1 MTLQGTKGEQYNI
14 GRELGRGGEGQV
26 FDVTNHANLVF
37 KKYNEP
43 PGRQQLEKLQQM
55 VAMLQPAIEAY
66 AAWPR
71 DIVLNEQ
78 GNPCG
83 FVMRKLT
90 GFVPLHMI
98 FSPMDRK
105 KMFPDKGYNFLIHVA
120 RNLATAF
127 HKLHEAGLIVGD
139 VNEGNIL
146 ISATGLVS
154 FIDCD
159 SFQLKG
165 PSNYFYCEVGVPRYT
180 PPELLQLGSF
190 ESVVR
195 TVNTDSFSM
204 AVLLFQLLFL
214 GRHPF
219 AGRNNTKKD
228 IDEET
233 AIRAHEFAYS
243 LNNTKKKLTPPK
255 DSFDIGGLS
264 YDVVANFHRAFEEDA
279 RPTPADWVKALDAQL
294 ADMVT
299 CTASALH
306 SYPAKLQACP
316 WCAFKQARGIMY
328 FLDDS
333 HLKSNAYTGDIDR
346 FVNGFKVEQLQ
357 IKKWVAKPQ
366 LGQLKPAPIPIAFR
380 THRRRIIG
388 RYFSVAALFF
398 MVLTVMP
405 AIYVV
410 GAAILFIAS
419 VLLYR
424 YKSGRKNKFREEV
437 ELRSSEI
444 GRQKLIMKHLLK
456 DHDTP
461 QELTKYTAAI
471 MRLQTLVDDF
481 KKLPEKHKQLKENME
496 EELYNQQLDYY
507 LFRFLIADFEIQSI
521 GAARKEALLNAG
533 IRNAADI
540 SMLATVKV
548 PGIGLKYQQILY
560 SWRRQMESGFTY
572 IPETAKI
579 AAGMVQV
586 DDQMQRVRLQLE
598 NDIRREYQ
606 SLNYLKLNINNRGL
620 ALERQIDDLALIIAQ
635 AELDLNAFRKFA
647 WMGYNELL

>member
-1 MTLQGTKGEQYNI
+1 MTLQGIKGEHYNI

-26 FDVTNHANLVF
+26 FDVTNHTNLVF

-43 PGRQQLEKLQQM
+43 PGSSQLAKLQQM
-55 VAMLQPAIEAY
+55 VAMITPAIEAY

-78 GNPCG
+78 GKPCG

-105 KMFPDKGYNFLIHVA
+105 KMFPDKGYNFLVHVA

-127 HKLHEAGLIVGD
+127 HKLHEANLIVGD

-165 PSNYFYCEVGVPRYT
+165 PSGFFFCEVGVPRYT

-233 AIRAHEFAYS
+233 AIRGREFAYS

-255 DSFDIGGLS
+255 DSFDIAGLS
-264 YDVVANFHRAFEEDA
+264 FDVVENFHQAFEGEI
-279 RPTPADWVKALDAQL
+279 RPTPAEWVKALDAQL
-294 ADMVT
+294 VDIVT
-299 CTASALH
+299 CAASGLH
-306 SYPAKLQACP
+306 SYPGKLQACP
-316 WCAFKQARGIMY
+316 WCAFKRERGIMY

-333 HLKSNAYTGDIDR
+333 HLKSNSYTGDIGR
-346 FVNGFKVEQLQ
+346 FVNGFRVEQLQ
-357 IKKWVAKPQ
+357 IKKWQA
-366 LGQLKPAPIPIAFR
+366 KPAPANLIPSPVPIEFR
-380 THRRRIIG
+380 QHKRRLLGNYFTLAVILVMIG
-388 RYFSVAALFF
+388 I
-398 MVLTVMP
+398 TVP
-405 AIYVV
+405 ATYTL
-410 GAAILFIAS
+410 GGSPFLFIGIIF
-419 VLLYR
+419 YN
-424 YKSGRKNKFREEV
+424 YFSGRKGKFKV
-437 ELRSSEI
+437 EAEIRASEI
-444 GRQKLIMKHLLK
+444 QRRIQAMSQLIAE
-456 DHDTP
+456 HDNP
-461 QELTKYTAAI
+461 PDLVRYAAATAQ
-471 MRLQTLVDDF
+471 LQRMVDDF
-481 KKLPEKHKQLKENME
+481 KGLPEKQKQLRESME
-496 EELYNQQLDYY
+496 EQLYNQQLDYY
-507 LFRFLIADFEIQSI
+507 LVRFRIADYEIQSI
-521 GAARKEALLNAG
+521 GAARKEALQNAG

-540 SMLATVKV
+540 NMLATVKV
-548 PGIGLKYQQILY
+548 PGIGAKYQQVLY

-579 AAGMVQV
+579 DAGMLQV
-586 DDQMQRVRLQLE
+586 DDQMQRYKLQLE
-598 NDIRREYQ
+598 TDIRREYQ

-620 ALERQIDDLALIIAQ
+620 ALERQIDDLVAVINQ
-635 AELDLNAFRKFA
+635 DEVDLKVFKKFA
-647 WMGYNELL
+647 WLW